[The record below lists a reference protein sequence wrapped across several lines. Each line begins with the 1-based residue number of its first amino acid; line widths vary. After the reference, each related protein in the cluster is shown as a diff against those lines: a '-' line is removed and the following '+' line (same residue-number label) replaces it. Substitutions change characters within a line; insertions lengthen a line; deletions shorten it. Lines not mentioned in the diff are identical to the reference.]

1 MKHISHFW
9 LLLLCLGI
17 SRTSGAHPRHLKH
30 VVKHEKPK
38 PAAPPPVVSVEP
50 LVAIP
55 AQLPDQDSAD
65 DRPCFTLD
73 GRTMYFGSRRFSKDK
88 WRIPDPNPNWKWD
101 SDLWDRILTDS
112 GWSPPINLGPPI
124 NNSGGQLNPTISP
137 NGDILYYVSS
147 GPVLWEAHLI
157 NGTFQKPQPVPG
169 LLNQIYNRRQ
179 MVMALFHDSIINL
192 VNREMLPDSD
202 LKLRAPDAWDL
213 HWRVDLVN
221 HLKTQEA
228 ADFFSQMVRCESSIF
243 PDGKYAV
250 FSENFGKAGSY
261 GIAGDGGEDLYLVQ
275 ISPNG
280 DWDSVKF
287 FNGDINSPYDETYP
301 FIAADGRTLYFTSNR
316 PCPTCAP
323 GTWGKQDI
331 YRTYFDGNHWTTP
344 VPLGPPFNSPA
355 DDYGFSIG
363 PDGKTAYFVSNRDGK
378 SRLYQVNLRPQ
389 DSAIAPLPVSVLQ
402 GMVTDAKTHKPLA
415 ATIYVDDLTEDKPDF
430 NVYSDSLTGNYVLAA
445 RRGHRFGI
453 QAIAPGH
460 LPNSQRF
467 TVPAD
472 QPFDR
477 TKLDLELEPIGLGAT
492 MEFKNVYFDFGKADL
507 LPESKLEL
515 DRVVQFLRT
524 AGSITLEIGG
534 HTDDVGSD
542 AYNQRLSEDRA
553 NAVLNYLVSQGVP
566 KRELKA
572 VGYGKSQPLVPGT
585 SDEARAKNRRVE
597 MTITSQSD

>member
-1 MKHISHFW
+1 
-9 LLLLCLGI
+9 
-17 SRTSGAHPRHLKH
+17 
-30 VVKHEKPK
+30 
-38 PAAPPPVVSVEP
+38 
-50 LVAIP
+50 
-55 AQLPDQDSAD
+55 
-65 DRPCFTLD
+65 
-73 GRTMYFGSRRFSKDK
+73 
-88 WRIPDPNPNWKWD
+88 
-101 SDLWDRILTDS
+101 
-112 GWSPPINLGPPI
+112 
-124 NNSGGQLNPTISP
+124 
-137 NGDILYYVSS
+137 
-147 GPVLWEAHLI
+147 
-157 NGTFQKPQPVPG
+157 
-169 LLNQIYNRRQ
+169 
-179 MVMALFHDSIINL
+179 
-192 VNREMLPDSD
+192 
-202 LKLRAPDAWDL
+202 
-213 HWRVDLVN
+213 
-221 HLKTQEA
+221 
-228 ADFFSQMVRCESSIF
+228 
-243 PDGKYAV
+243 
-250 FSENFGKAGSY
+250 
-261 GIAGDGGEDLYLVQ
+261 
-275 ISPNG
+275 
-280 DWDSVKF
+280 
-287 FNGDINSPYDETYP
+287 
-301 FIAADGRTLYFTSNR
+301 
-316 PCPTCAP
+316 
-323 GTWGKQDI
+323 
-331 YRTYFDGNHWTTP
+331 
-344 VPLGPPFNSPA
+344 
-355 DDYGFSIG
+355 
-363 PDGKTAYFVSNRDGK
+363 
-378 SRLYQVNLRPQ
+378 
-389 DSAIAPLPVSVLQ
+389 
-402 GMVTDAKTHKPLA
+402 MVTDAKTHKPLA